1 MDYIFY
7 SREYILIYYK
17 KFLLTTLQ
25 PNPNPCLY

>member
-17 KFLLTTLQ
+17 KFLLTYSTTQ
-25 PNPNPCLY
+25 PQPLY